1 MTAKHVHISL
11 NIYNIKHIFLQTSV
25 HNRQFDSF
33 QSQIYKIARVKN
45 KTHKILSLYRKRLSS
60 RQMRQRR
67 YRESRLNR
75 FDSLPQF
82 AVAYATAFHDLLIS
96 FWRLNGN
103 CGKWPQ
109 SLRAQLRPQKR
120 ARALRVYLFRS
131 FLIQMK

>member
-1 MTAKHVHISL
+1 
-11 NIYNIKHIFLQTSV
+11 
-25 HNRQFDSF
+25 
-33 QSQIYKIARVKN
+33 
-45 KTHKILSLYRKRLSS
+45 
-60 RQMRQRR
+60 MRQRR

-109 SLRAQLRPQKR
+109 SLRAQLRRPQKR

-131 FLIQMK
+131 FLTIQVK